1 MANENSTRNIIYIY
15 FRTRPVG
22 RPVRVYVYA
31 TVNNYRRPA
40 ISGEVAGA
48 AIVSRPFVRG
58 RRRRCRWRW
67 RRRACVRVGP
77 SPRRGAP
84 DVTSAP
90 GIGRRRDRGAALRP
104 ASGGPD
110 VRRVSS
116 SRVQYV
122 RASRNNG
129 RSRVSRSRYYFILYT
144 RDGVFVLPY
153 PSSSRY
159 CRFFFSTYIVFI
171 YIFFF

>member
-1 MANENSTRNIIYIY
+1 MHNANGRRRAVVIIGG
-15 FRTRPVG
+15 P
-22 RPVRVYVYA
+22 A
-31 TVNNYRRPA
+31 T
-40 ISGEVAGA
+40 SGEPPRRRGRAEV

-58 RRRRCRWRW
+58 RRRRW
-67 RRRACVRVGP
+67 RRACVRVGP

-90 GIGRRRDRGAALRP
+90 GIGRRRDRGATLRP

-129 RSRVSRSRYYFILYT
+129 RSRVSRSRIINTRARVLFFIL
-144 RDGVFVLPY
+144 L
-153 PSSSRY
+153 
-159 CRFFFSTYIVFI
+159 FFF
-171 YIFFF
+171 FFPPVVVLTQ